1 MIYLQKLKT
10 KKKRK
15 MINKTKKF
23 DKEKVQKAVKMML
36 EGFGQDLKR
45 EGIRRTPE
53 RVAEFYEEMLSGYNE
68 DIDNIISV
76 HYQTEEYEE
85 IVIVKDIQL
94 YSMCEHHLLPFSG
107 KVHIAYLPKKGR
119 IVGVSKLVRVVE
131 AFAHRLQLQERLS
144 EQIADTI
151 MKTVQPKGAMVVIE
165 AEHLCMTMRGVRKP
179 GAKMIT
185 SAMRGIFLK
194 DARTRAEALSLLK

>member
-1 MIYLQKLKT
+1 MKNKIKRTFNKQK
-10 KKKRK
+10 
-15 MINKTKKF
+15 F
-23 DKEKVQKAVKMML
+23 QKAVSMML
-36 EGFGQDLKR
+36 EAFGEDTKR
-45 EGIRRTPE
+45 EGIKRTPE
-53 RVAEFYEEMLSGYNE
+53 RVAEFYEEFFTGYNE
-68 DIDNIISV
+68 DIENMISV

-107 KVHIAYLPKKGR
+107 KVHIAYLPTKGR

>member
-1 MIYLQKLKT
+1 MK
-10 KKKRK
+10 
-15 MINKTKKF
+15 NKTKKSF
-23 DKEKVQKAVKMML
+23 NKQKFQKAVSMML
-36 EGFGQDLKR
+36 EAFGEDTKR
-45 EGIRRTPE
+45 EGIKRTPE
-53 RVAEFYEEMLSGYNE
+53 RVAEFYEEFFDGYNE

>member
-1 MIYLQKLKT
+1 M
-10 KKKRK
+10 KK
-15 MINKTKKF
+15 NKTKKSF
-23 DKEKVQKAVKMML
+23 NKQKFQKAVSMML
-36 EGFGQDLKR
+36 EAFGEDTKR
-45 EGIRRTPE
+45 EGIKRTPE
-53 RVAEFYEEMLSGYNE
+53 RVAEFYEEFFDGYNE

-194 DARTRAEALSLLK
+194 DARTRSEALSLLK

>member
-1 MIYLQKLKT
+1 M
-10 KKKRK
+10 KK
-15 MINKTKKF
+15 NKTKKTF
-23 DKEKVQKAVKMML
+23 NKQKFQKAVSMML
-36 EGFGQDLKR
+36 EAFGEDIKR
-45 EGIRRTPE
+45 EGIKRTPE
-53 RVAEFYEEMLSGYNE
+53 RVAEFYEEFFDGYNE

-194 DARTRAEALSLLK
+194 DARTRSEALSLLK

>member
-1 MIYLQKLKT
+1 MK
-10 KKKRK
+10 
-15 MINKTKKF
+15 NKTKRTFNKQKF
-23 DKEKVQKAVKMML
+23 QKAVSMML
-36 EGFGQDLKR
+36 EAFGEDTKR
-45 EGIRRTPE
+45 EGIKRTPE
-53 RVAEFYEEMLSGYNE
+53 RVAEFYEEFFTGYNE

-144 EQIADTI
+144 EQIVDTI

>member
-1 MIYLQKLKT
+1 MK
-10 KKKRK
+10 
-15 MINKTKKF
+15 NKTKKTF
-23 DKEKVQKAVKMML
+23 NKQKFQKAVAMML
-36 EGFGQDLKR
+36 EAFGEDTKR
-45 EGIRRTPE
+45 EGIKRTPE
-53 RVAEFYEEMLSGYNE
+53 RVAEFYEEFFDGYNE

-194 DARTRAEALSLLK
+194 DARTRSEALSLLKD

>member
-1 MIYLQKLKT
+1 MKKNKIKKTFNKQK
-10 KKKRK
+10 
-15 MINKTKKF
+15 F
-23 DKEKVQKAVKMML
+23 QKAVSMML
-36 EGFGQDLKR
+36 EAFGEDTKR
-45 EGIRRTPE
+45 EGIKRTPE
-53 RVAEFYEEMLSGYNE
+53 RVAEFYEEMLCGYNE
-68 DIDNIISV
+68 DIENLIPV
-76 HYQTEEYEE
+76 HYQTEEHEE
-85 IVIVKDIQL
+85 IVIVKDIPL
-94 YSMCEHHLLPFSG
+94 YSMCEHHLLPFYG